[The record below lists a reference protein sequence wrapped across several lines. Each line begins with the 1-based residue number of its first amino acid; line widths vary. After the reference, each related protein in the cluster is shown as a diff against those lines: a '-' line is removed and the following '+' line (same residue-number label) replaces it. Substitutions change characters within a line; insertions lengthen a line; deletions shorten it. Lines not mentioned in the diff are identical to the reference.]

1 LVLWWIGLEAV
12 RLGLHY
18 AVNCFLFIHYVI
30 SDDVWFGKE
39 AKKGRLNGFCGVFIG
54 VWSTLFIFYPRC
66 VFQHFALPPSTDEA
80 CLKIGIR
87 ILIMWVGDS
96 FVDGFYKNLNKS
108 YG

>member
-1 LVLWWIGLEAV
+1 M

-39 AKKGRLNGFCGVFIG
+39 AQKGRLNGFCGVFIG

-80 CLKIGIR
+80 CLKMGIR
-87 ILIMWVGDS
+87 ILMMWVGDS